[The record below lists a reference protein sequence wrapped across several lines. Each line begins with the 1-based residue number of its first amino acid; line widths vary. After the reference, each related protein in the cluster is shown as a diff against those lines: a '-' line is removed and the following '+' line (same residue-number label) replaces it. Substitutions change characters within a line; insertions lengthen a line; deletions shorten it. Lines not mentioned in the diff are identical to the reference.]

1 MPVSIPEQSSLSH
14 RPVFVGALELI
25 ERPVGFRHKGG
36 LYGVLFSLVI
46 GAAALHPVLDF
57 GFTEQGVLRGSPKY
71 TEGYGAFGLV
81 VTFVWLYL
89 ELHLERLRLLSKLRR

>member
-1 MPVSIPEQSSLSH
+1 MLAGLLMPVSIPEQSSLSH

-46 GAAALHPVLDF
+46 GAAALTRSWTSALPSRASC
-57 GFTEQGVLRGSPKY
+57 GEAQNIRRGTARS
-71 TEGYGAFGLV
+71 G
-81 VTFVWLYL
+81 
-89 ELHLERLRLLSKLRR
+89 SS